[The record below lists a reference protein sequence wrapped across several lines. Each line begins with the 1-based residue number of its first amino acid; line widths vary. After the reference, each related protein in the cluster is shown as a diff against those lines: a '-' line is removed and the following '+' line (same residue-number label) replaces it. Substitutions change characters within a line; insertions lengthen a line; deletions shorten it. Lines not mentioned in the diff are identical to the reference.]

1 MKSYTKKMISI
12 YCIEDINDLRYV
24 GKTKQKLKDRF
35 NNHLCEKKLN
45 RTNTSSNK
53 LNLENSII
61 YEIEKCEEKDSK
73 EREAYWIKE
82 LNAVNILKLNV
93 DRKEALRISAL
104 NYWKNN
110 KEAVKYRKSWN
121 NLINIDL
128 DLFK

>member
-1 MKSYTKKMISI
+1 MKFYTKKMISI

-24 GKTKQKLKDRF
+24 GKTKQKLIHRF
-35 NNHLCEKKLN
+35 NNHLCEKKLK
-45 RTNTSSNK
+45 RSNTSSNK

-61 YEIEKCEEKDSK
+61 YEIEKCEEKHSK

-82 LNAVNILKLNV
+82 LNAVNERKLNV
-93 DRKEALRISAL
+93 DRKEALKINAI

-110 KEAVKYRKSWN
+110 KEAIKYRKTWN

-128 DLFK
+128 DLFM